1 MDCKEAKRAIPHF
14 FADELEGRQLKEFV
28 WHLNKCQDC
37 MEETTIQYLATE
49 GILRLEEGKTFEL
62 DKELKEKL
70 ESAMRRERF
79 RKRFRYTLVG
89 IEILSLLIILCVFI
103 YVFL

>member
-37 MEETTIQYLATE
+37 MEETTIQ
-49 GILRLEEGKTFEL
+49 
-62 DKELKEKL
+62 
-70 ESAMRRERF
+70 
-79 RKRFRYTLVG
+79 
-89 IEILSLLIILCVFI
+89 
-103 YVFL
+103 